1 MPIMRTEG
9 TMLGGE
15 AENAV
20 VWSSTVGTAHADVL
34 PPHQLPYDQQYQR
47 TTERDLIADAYVLG
61 PVNQSCRTV
70 YVCMPLVP
78 AL

>member
-1 MPIMRTEG
+1 MRSYG
-9 TMLGGE
+9 PLWVPPMLMFC
-15 AENAV
+15 
-20 VWSSTVGTAHADVL
+20 

-70 YVCMPLVP
+70 YVCIPLVP